1 MVQGKIL
8 KIGDFML
15 TNPNISVILN
25 MKYGS

>member
-15 TNPNISVILN
+15 INPNISVILN
-25 MKYGS
+25 MKYES

>member
-1 MVQGKIL
+1 MAQGKIL

-25 MKYGS
+25 MKYES